1 MTELFLVRHGQ
12 ASFGAKN
19 YDKLSSLGH
28 QQSRW
33 LGDYFNERQTGFTH
47 AWTGTLVRHQE
58 TAQGILLGMSQAMQ
72 PSVDASFNEF
82 DFQSIGRAYL
92 KLFPK
97 EVLPTAATPAEFY
110 RLLKKAMLAWS
121 QNELDP
127 ADIPESW
134 ADFKR
139 RVSHSIELLQKSAG
153 QGPVLVV
160 SSGGAI
166 AMLLSVVLGLNAA
179 QVIEL
184 NMQIRNTSFSHFY
197 FNQHNIRLSSFNNV
211 PHLDTLERLSSITF
225 S

>member
-19 YDKLSSLGH
+19 YDKLSPLGH

-33 LGDYFNERQTGFTH
+33 LGEYFSERQADIGQI
-47 AWTGTLVRHQE
+47 WTGTLVRHQE
-58 TAQGILLGMSQAMQ
+58 TAQGILDGTSQTFS
-72 PSVDASFNEF
+72 PRVDASFNEF

-92 KLFPK
+92 NLFPQ

-121 QNELDP
+121 NNELDS

-134 ADFKR
+134 ADFER
-139 RVSHSIELLQKSAG
+139 RVRYSIELLQKDAG

>member
-33 LGDYFNERQTGFTH
+33 LGDYFNERQTGFTY

-127 ADIPESW
+127 ADVPESW